1 MLLAMKRIA
10 RTNNGYKLAIAA
22 FAICSFA
29 VIQLACGGSS
39 KPKPTPIPSNQ
50 PTFAHVVLVVE
61 ENHSYGDVIN
71 NSSMPYLNGLA
82 SQYGLAT
89 QYFAN
94 LHPSLPNYLMLTT
107 GQMESTLDTFTG
119 TIDDDN
125 IVREFV
131 NAGKSWK
138 AYLESIPSAGY
149 TGGDSVPYVKRHDP
163 FAYLSDLQN
172 GAQAANL
179 VPFTQFATDLSN
191 NTLPQ
196 YAFIAPNLDDDAHDG
211 TLAQADS
218 WLQTNIAPLIT
229 NSAFQSSGLL
239 VIVFDEGD
247 QSDISHG
254 GGQVACVVVGT
265 KVKPGYKSTTF
276 YQHQSVLR
284 LVMASSGVDNFPGA
298 AANAPDMTEFFTGQ

>member
-10 RTNNGYKLAIAA
+10 GTNQAYAIAA
-22 FAICSFA
+22 FVICSFA
-29 VIQLACGGSS
+29 AIQLACGVSS
-39 KPKPTPIPSNQ
+39 KPKPTPIPANQ

-61 ENHSYGDVIN
+61 ENHSYVDVIN
-71 NSSMPYLNGLA
+71 SSSMPYLNSLA

-107 GQMESTLDTFTG
+107 GQMESTVDTFTG

-125 IVREFV
+125 IVREFA

-138 AYLESIPSAGY
+138 AYLESIPSEGY
-149 TGGDSVPYVKRHDP
+149 TGGDSVPYVKQHDP

-172 GAQAANL
+172 SSQAANL
-179 VPFTQFATDLSN
+179 VPFTQFASDLTN
-191 NTLPQ
+191 NALPQ

-211 TLAQADS
+211 TLAQADT

-254 GGQVACVVVGT
+254 GGQVACVVIGT
-265 KVKPGYKSTTF
+265 KIKPGYKSTTF
-276 YQHQSVLR
+276 YQHQSLLR
-284 LVMASSGVDNFPGA
+284 LIMASSGVDNFPGGA
-298 AANAPDMTEFFTGQ
+298 ATAPDMTEFFVGQ

>member
-1 MLLAMKRIA
+1 MKRIA
-10 RTNNGYKLAIAA
+10 GVQGFYTMWISTLALCA
-22 FAICSFA
+22 FATL
-29 VIQLACGGSS
+29 QLACGSSS
-39 KPKPTPIPSNQ
+39 KPPATPVPTGQ

-71 NSSMPYLNGLA
+71 NSSMPYLNSLA

-107 GQMESTLDTFTG
+107 GQLETTLDSFAG
-119 TIDDDN
+119 AIDDDN

-138 AYLESIPSAGY
+138 AYLESIPSPAY
-149 TGGDSVPYVKRHDP
+149 LASDSGLYVKRHDP
-163 FAYLSDLQN
+163 FAYLSDVQN
-172 GAQAANL
+172 SSTQAANL
-179 VPFTQFATDLSN
+179 VPFAQFTTDLAN
-191 NTLPQ
+191 NALPQ
-196 YAFIAPNLDDDAHDG
+196 YSFIVPNLDDDAHDG
-211 TLAQADS
+211 SLAQADA

-247 QSDISHG
+247 QSDINHG
-254 GGQVACVVVGT
+254 GGQVACVLVGT
-265 KVKPGYKSTTF
+265 RVKPGYKSTTF
-276 YQHQSVLR
+276 YQHQSLLR
-284 LVMASSGVDNFPGA
+284 LVMASSGVDKFPGA
-298 AANAPDMTEFFTGQ
+298 AATAPDMTEFFTSQ

>member
-1 MLLAMKRIA
+1 MQP
-10 RTNNGYKLAIAA
+10 G
-22 FAICSFA
+22 
-29 VIQLACGGSS
+29 CGNSS
-39 KPKPTPIPSNQ
+39 EPKPAPAPGTQ

-71 NSSMPYLNGLA
+71 NSSMPYLNSLA

-94 LHPSLPNYLMLTT
+94 AHPSLPNYLMLTT
-107 GQMESTLDTFTG
+107 GQMEATTDTFTG

-138 AYLESIPSAGY
+138 AYLESIPSPGY
-149 TGGDSVPYVKRHDP
+149 LGGDSGLYVKRHDP

-172 GAQAANL
+172 SSTQAANL
-179 VPFTQFATDLSN
+179 VPFTQFASDMAN
-191 NTLPQ
+191 NALPQ
-196 YAFIAPNLDDDAHDG
+196 YSFIAPNLNDDAHNG

-218 WLQTNIAPLIT
+218 WLETNIAPLIA

-247 QSDISHG
+247 QSDINHG
-254 GGQVACVVVGT
+254 GGQVACVLIGT

-276 YQHQSVLR
+276 YQHQSLLR
-284 LVMASSGVDNFPGA
+284 LIMASSAVDNFPGA
-298 AANAPDMTEFFTGQ
+298 AANAPGMTEFFAAQ